1 MAGIL
6 DYFNDIAKVA
16 YKTTPLGILN
26 TASDIGGQV
35 SEKASDYLGE
45 QTMKKTGSPLAAT
58 GAYMLPFLAGM
69 VAPGGKTKLAK
80 TEFEAA
86 QELAQQRA
94 ALPISEGGLGLPANN
109 TAMDR
114 AKAMGYTTP
123 AYHGTARLPDEG
135 ITQFDF
141 SQGRKASGNRDGLLG
156 TFSTD
161 NPAVASD
168 FADFAGAYQQPHVM
182 PLMLK
187 TGNEWNPANYKEIS
201 TLIDDFTDF
210 ADARKYPGSRFRM
223 AQDIIDSEGARN
235 HIINE
240 LGKDSVV
247 LKNTLMDSPDQVTPI
262 NQYVSIRPQDIRS
275 KFAAFD
281 PFRRNEADILA
292 GVAAAPVGLLA
303 VDKEKKKKK
312 NK

>member
-114 AKAMGYTTP
+114 AKAMGFDTKNP
-123 AYHGTARLPDEG
+123 LYHGTKS
-135 ITQFDF
+135 DF
-141 SQGRKASGNRDGLLG
+141 SAFKEGRRSTYLTDEPKISDIYANSRNHEFYNANAEPNVLPLFLRGKKLEVTDAKLDKDGLMNHGYGFDNIAKAINSERNLNVMQDLKKSEYDFVKMNDMLDLG
-156 TFSTD
+156 GVQTQYIV
-161 NPAVASD
+161 P
-168 FADFAGAYQQPHVM
+168 
-182 PLMLK
+182 
-187 TGNEWNPANYKEIS
+187 
-201 TLIDDFTDF
+201 
-210 ADARKYPGSRFRM
+210 
-223 AQDIIDSEGARN
+223 
-235 HIINE
+235 
-240 LGKDSVV
+240 
-247 LKNTLMDSPDQVTPI
+247 TP
-262 NQYVSIRPQDIRS
+262 SLIRS
-275 KFAAFD
+275 RFAAFD

-303 VDKEKKKKK
+303 VDKDKKKKK